1 MWGVTTH
8 VSALKISTDW
18 TTASKKNMDTRGGA
32 PSLMR
37 ILVNL
42 CHTSRVFA
50 RFLTT
55 SSQPSSAADITHPNY
70 LKEVTISREIPYALK
85 ALDVIA
91 FSSSAARFCRF
102 RSAPFLHFAVRRFIP
117 FKDLH
122 GTSMSQRGHSGW
134 RRFPSSSVTMVS
146 RTCRCQKCTRMAVS
160 VAARPLHPSTGQVPS
175 PAFSGNAI
183 RNILGSLPPPPLL
196 SFFPIPPLTTL
207 CWFWR
212 CAASD
217 PLSKYFLNSGHCN
230 HFYCLSWYLRPS
242 PVIQRL

>member
-1 MWGVTTH
+1 MRGVTIH

-91 FSSSAARFCRF
+91 FSSSADRCCRF

-122 GTSMSQRGHSGW
+122 GNSMSQRGHSGW
-134 RRFPSSSVTMVS
+134 RRFPSSSVSMVS
-146 RTCRCQKCTRMAVS
+146 RTCRCQKCTRMAVRIS
-160 VAARPLHPSTGQVPS
+160 DRPLHPSTGKGLY
-175 PAFSGNAI
+175 PAFY
-183 RNILGSLPPPPLL
+183 RNIILNVLGLSPPSYLLPFCPTPPLA
-196 SFFPIPPLTTL
+196 TT
-207 CWFWR
+207 FWVWR
-212 CAASD
+212 
-217 PLSKYFLNSGHCN
+217 
-230 HFYCLSWYLRPS
+230 
-242 PVIQRL
+242 